1 MSQEYKITET
11 LQKYYDKVFQ
21 DGKLVNVHIGM
32 WGMSYNLTE
41 KDIKLDNKLPET
53 IKLGKK
59 MLIKPAVYNKFKSF
73 EQKVRKYLYV
83 NSFDFPLVSQA
94 HFVPKAK
101 YLEVYKQLNDLRDE
115 YLQMANEFIEKYED
129 YKKEAIEY
137 YQEHKDTVSVE
148 DLESY
153 YPSLANIKS
162 KFYLD
167 IVSFEIALPAQF
179 NELNL
184 QDEIHREIVNGEAK
198 QVALDNY
205 KSEYT
210 KQVELHTAK
219 LSSFMEEVT
228 STVRGKVAEHFSVV
242 LKKVNNKEVVSP
254 SSIRTLY
261 KQIEEFRS
269 ANIADDKLVEEEL
282 NKLEKLLDGKPD
294 FAENTD
300 AIGLLKQHL
309 GNVVKAAADV
319 TDVANVSGEYFRKLR
334 I

>member
-21 DGKLVNVHIGM
+21 DGKLINIHIGM

-41 KDIKLDNKLPET
+41 EDIKLDNKLPET

-73 EQKVRKYLYV
+73 EQRVRKYLYV

-101 YLEVYKQLNDLRDE
+101 YLDVYKKLDE
-115 YLQMANEFIEKYED
+115 MREEYVLMVAEFVEKYED
-129 YKKEAIEY
+129 YKKEVLEY
-137 YQEHKDTVSVE
+137 YQDHKDTVSVE
-148 DLESY
+148 DLEAY
-153 YPSLANIKS
+153 YPSLANIKK
-162 KFYLD
+162 KFYFD

-179 NELNL
+179 GELNL
-184 QDEIHREIVNGEAK
+184 QDEIHRETVNNEAK
-198 QVALDNY
+198 QTAMDNY
-205 KSEYT
+205 KAEYN
-210 KQVELHTAK
+210 KQIELHTSK

-228 STVRGKVAEHFSVV
+228 AAVRSKVAEHFSVV
-242 LKKVNNKEVVSP
+242 LSKVNKKEVVSP
-254 SSIRTLY
+254 ASIQTLY
-261 KQIEEFRS
+261 KQIEEFRT
-269 ANIADDKLVEEEL
+269 ANIADDKFIEAEL
-282 NKLEKLLDGKPD
+282 NKLEKLLDGKPNFRD
-294 FAENTD
+294 DRD

-309 GNVVKAAADV
+309 GNVVKAAEDV
-319 TDVANVSGEYFRKLR
+319 TDVANVSGEYFRKLS

>member
-1 MSQEYKITET
+1 MNNEYKITET

-101 YLEVYKQLNDLRDE
+101 YLEVHKQLNDLRTE
-115 YLQMANEFIEKYED
+115 YLQMAEEFVEKYED
-129 YKKEAIEY
+129 YKKEVLEY

-179 NELNL
+179 SELNL
-184 QDEIHREIVNGEAK
+184 QDEIHREIVNDEAK
-198 QVALDNY
+198 QVAMDDY
-205 KSEYT
+205 KAEYA

-228 STVRGKVAEHFSVV
+228 STVRSKVAEHFSVV
-242 LKKVNNKEVVSP
+242 LNKVNNKEVVSP

-261 KQIEEFRS
+261 KQIEEFRT

-294 FAENTD
+294 FSENTD
-300 AIGLLKQHL
+300 AIGLLRQHL